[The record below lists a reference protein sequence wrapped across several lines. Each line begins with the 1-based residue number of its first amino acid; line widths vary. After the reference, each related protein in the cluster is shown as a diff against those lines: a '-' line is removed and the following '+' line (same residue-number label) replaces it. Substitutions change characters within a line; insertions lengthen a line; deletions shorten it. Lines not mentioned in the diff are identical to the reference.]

1 MKLIT
6 MISFVF
12 LLITTE
18 TSFSQKHT
26 IYGFVKDS
34 ISGEILSGSSI
45 FIKDFNYFTISN
57 NYGFFSITV
66 PDGEYNLSCSYVGYF
81 PCIRRL
87 NINKDERIEISLS
100 PQNFSITE
108 VIISANKEIINKN
121 NTSTNKLD
129 IGRIKSI
136 PSATGEPDVLK
147 SLQLL
152 PGIQTSNEGSAS
164 LNIRGGSYDQNLILL
179 DEAPVYNASHSL
191 GFFSAFN
198 PDAISS
204 VTVYK
209 GAYPAKYGGK
219 LSSVVDIS
227 MKEGNN
233 KKFVV
238 MGGAGLMAGKLSF
251 EGPIIRNKAS
261 FIISARY
268 AYAGQTL
275 NLLAGKIGRELL
287 NLYALRDFAS
297 NNKINFNDFNLK
309 FNYQINP
316 KNHLYLSSYSGR
328 DIFLCYPLEV
338 ENYLDWGNRTFTLR
352 WNHIFGPRVFSNYTI
367 YSSDYNYTYQIDN
380 DIRNYNWKSEIKESG
395 IKSDFNTHLNKAI
408 NLKYGAFFLLHTI
421 YPGKLEKR
429 DAGSIIKSF
438 SLDRNQAFEPG
449 FYVSNEQQISERI
462 SIIYDFRYSAFVQL
476 GEGIIYKYN
485 ESNGNVIDST
495 SYKKNEIINSF
506 DGIEPRLS
514 LNYRLNDKNSAK
526 IAYAHS
532 SQYLHLLSNSSLGLP
547 TDTWLPSGYYVKP
560 EKSKQ
565 IVIGYYYLT
574 NKSDWEISVE
584 GYYRTIDNIIDLKD
598 NADLF
603 LNKHIV
609 TQVLQGKG
617 FSKGIECLVE
627 KKAGKFN
634 GWLSYTLANTKYK
647 IPGINNNKTFSPRFD
662 IRHNLSFTWVYKLN
676 KCWSLSSTFKL
687 TSGGYITVPQ
697 GVFIYNES
705 SFYFYSSRNG
715 YKLPTYHRLDA
726 SFSYKS
732 PKNEGRKL
740 KSEWVFGV
748 YNIYNHKNVYS
759 LFVRQE
765 GADLTVS
772 NAFNMYLF
780 GMIPSF
786 SYNFK
791 F

>member
-6 MISFVF
+6 LISFVF
-12 LLITTE
+12 LFITTG
-18 TSFSQKHT
+18 TGFSQNHT
-26 IYGFVKDS
+26 IYGIVKDS
-34 ISGEILSGSSI
+34 LSGETLSGSSI
-45 FIKDFNYFTISN
+45 FINDLHYTISN

-66 PDGEYNLSCSYVGYF
+66 PDGEYNLSCSYIGYF
-81 PCIRRL
+81 SSNIRM
-87 NINKDERIEISLS
+87 NINKDVRLEISLS
-100 PQNFSITE
+100 PQNFSISE
-108 VIISANKEIINKN
+108 VTISTKKDIISRNIS
-121 NTSTNKLD
+121 STNKLD
-129 IGRIKSI
+129 IVRIKSI

-179 DEAPVYNASHSL
+179 DEAPIYNSSHSL

-198 PDAISS
+198 PDAIKSL
-204 VTVYK
+204 TIYK

-219 LSSVVDIS
+219 LSSVVDIT

-233 KKFVV
+233 KEFVV
-238 MGGAGLMAGKLSF
+238 TGGAGLMASKLSI

-268 AYAGQTL
+268 GYAGQTV
-275 NLLAGKIGRELL
+275 NLLAGKIGKELL
-287 NLYALRDFAS
+287 NLIALRKFAS
-297 NNKINFNDFNLK
+297 NNKINFNDINLK
-309 FNYQINP
+309 FNYQVNT
-316 KNHLYLSSYSGR
+316 KNHLYFSSYSGR

-338 ENYLDWGNRTFTLR
+338 ENYLNWGNRTFTLR
-352 WNHIFGPRVFSNYTI
+352 WNHIFGPRVFSNFTI

-395 IKSDFNTHLNKAI
+395 IKADFSTHLNKAI
-408 NLKYGAFFLLHTI
+408 NLKYGAFFLFHTI

-429 DAGSIIKSF
+429 DSVSIIKSF
-438 SLDRNQAFEPG
+438 SQDRIQAFEPG
-449 FYVSNEQQISERI
+449 IYISNEQQVTERI
-462 SIIYDFRYSAFVQL
+462 SIIYGFRYDAFVQL
-476 GEGIIYKYN
+476 GKGIEYKYN
-485 ESNGNVIDST
+485 EFTNNVIDS
-495 SYKKNEIINSF
+495 SNFKKGEIINSF
-506 DGIEPRLS
+506 SGIEPRFTVNLH
-514 LNYRLNDKNSAK
+514 LNENNSAK
-526 IAYAHS
+526 IAYGHS
-532 SQYLHLLSNSSLGLP
+532 SQYLHLLNNSSLGLP

-574 NKSDWEISVE
+574 KKSDWEISVE
-584 GYYRTIDNIIDLKD
+584 GYYKMIDNIIDLKD

-627 KKAGKFN
+627 KKVGRFN
-634 GWLSYTLANTKYK
+634 GWLSYTLADTKYK
-647 IPGINNNKTFSPRFD
+647 IPGINNNKSFSPRFD
-662 IRHNLSFTWVYKLN
+662 IRHNISFTWVYELN
-676 KCWSLSSTFKL
+676 KYWSLSSTFKL
-687 TSGGYITVPQ
+687 TSGGYITIPQ

-715 YKLPTYHRLDA
+715 YKLPAYHRLDA

-732 PKNEGRKL
+732 PKNKGRKFE
-740 KSEWVFGV
+740 SEWVFGV

-780 GMIPSF
+780 GIIPSF